1 MGSQAQKQSDPHDQL
16 EAPPIDTFV
25 GLDDRA
31 LLAMMLARR
40 PETADWDGI
49 CTHLFERFGSL
60 AAITAADVPELA
72 RTNGVGAAVLTDL
85 KMLRLLCER
94 LARSEVACRPVVSS
108 WSALLTYVRVALVEE
123 PREQFRALFLDK
135 RNQLL
140 REEMIGLGTIDHAPV
155 YPREVV
161 RRALELSAAAII
173 LVHNHPSG
181 DPQPS
186 RADIEMTRKIVEAA
200 RVFDIQVH
208 DHLIVGRDGTASF
221 RSLGLF

>member
-1 MGSQAQKQSDPHDQL
+1 MRSQAQKRL
-16 EAPPIDTFV
+16 EAEDRPDPAIGECA
-25 GLDDRA
+25 GLDDKA
-31 LLAMMLARR
+31 LLAVVLARR
-40 PETADWDGI
+40 TMPSHTHRISG
-49 CTHLFERFGSL
+49 HLFRRFGSL
-60 AAITAADVPELA
+60 AAIAAADDSELA
-72 RTNGVGAAVLTDL
+72 RVKGVDAIVIADL

-94 LARSEVACRPVVSS
+94 LARSEAASRPVVSS
-108 WSALLTYVRVALVEE
+108 WSALLAYVRVSLVEE

-140 REEMIGLGTIDHAPV
+140 REELVGLGTVDHAPV

-161 RRALELSAAAII
+161 RRALELSASAII

-186 RADIEMTRKIVEAA
+186 RADIEMTRKVVEAA

>member
-1 MGSQAQKQSDPHDQL
+1 MISHAQTRP
-16 EAPPIDTFV
+16 EADDWPDSAI
-25 GLDDRA
+25 GQCARLDDKA
-31 LLAMMLARR
+31 LLAVMLARR
-40 PETADWDGI
+40 QMSSHSHGVSSQ
-49 CTHLFERFGSL
+49 LFRRFGSL
-60 AAITAADVPELA
+60 AAIAAADDAELA
-72 RTNGVGAAVLTDL
+72 RVEGVDAIVVADL
-85 KMLRLLCER
+85 KLLRLLCER
-94 LARSEVACRPVVSS
+94 LARSEAESRPVVSS
-108 WSALLTYVRVALVEE
+108 WSALLAYVRVSLVEE
-123 PREQFRALFLDK
+123 PRGQFRALFLDK

-140 REEMIGLGTIDHAPV
+140 REELVGFGTVDHAPV

-161 RRALELSAAAII
+161 RRALELSASAII

-186 RADIEMTRKIVEAA
+186 RADIEMTRKVVEAA